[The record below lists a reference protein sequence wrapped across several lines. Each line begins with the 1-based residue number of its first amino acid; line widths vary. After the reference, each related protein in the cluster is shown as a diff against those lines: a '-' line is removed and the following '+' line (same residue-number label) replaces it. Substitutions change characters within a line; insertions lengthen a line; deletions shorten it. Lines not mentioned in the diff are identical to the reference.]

1 MGCYRDKTYTA
12 SNAPVTD
19 HLFNGNINSLPVT
32 TGRYKGFGPW
42 ACFFRNYNA
51 RPDDYK
57 AYIRSATADATSVGT
72 GNSGIT
78 SIGQYKFS
86 NQASASP
93 PATNTL
99 TWFYSILGS

>member
-1 MGCYRDKTYTA
+1 MGCYRDRTYTA

-57 AYIRSATADATSVGT
+57 AYIRSASTVATTNGNYT
-72 GNSGIT
+72 NSGIT

-86 NQASASP
+86 QSSLSV
-93 PATNTL
+93 T
-99 TWFYSILGS
+99 S